1 LTQTNKCALVVTD
14 GMERSQLPSRFGE
27 GSVSNLLLYVLDSVW
42 TVADEIFVIFS
53 RDPGLQLVE
62 TIAPFGVKVVVD
74 KDGRSSVLSRVATG
88 FRACN
93 SENCLVVS
101 SSFPFVKP
109 SVLFQLFEGIRGH
122 DAAVPRWENGR
133 TEPLL
138 SVYSRK
144 AFLRATANFRGRT
157 LEGLVSNLY
166 AVNFMDVERHLKPL
180 DPELQSF
187 FRVKSRKDLKTAR
200 RIASLKGS

>member
-1 LTQTNKCALVVTD
+1 MTQTNKCALVVTD
-14 GMERSQLPSRFGE
+14 GLERSRLPSRFGD

-42 TVADEIFVIFS
+42 TVADEIFVIFGK
-53 RDPGLQLVE
+53 DPSLSLVE

-74 KDGRSSVLSRVATG
+74 KDGSSSTLSRITTG

-109 SVLFQLFEGIRGH
+109 SVLFQLFEAIRGH
-122 DAAVPRWENGR
+122 DAAVPRWEGGR

-138 SVYSRK
+138 SVYSKK
-144 AFLRATANFRGRT
+144 AFLRATASVRRGT
-157 LEGLVSNLY
+157 LECLVSNLY
-166 AVNFMDVERHLKPL
+166 AVNFIDVEKYFRPL
-180 DPELQSF
+180 DPELHSL
-187 FRVKSRKDLKTAR
+187 FRVKSKKDIQAAR
-200 RIASLKGS
+200 RIASLKGG